1 MQLFDSLCSFQGALR
16 GSRSLSSL
24 RGAVP
29 GSGFQSSSKSRFA
42 EHVVVPYG
50 STSWFTEV
58 KIYHFIS
65 A

>member
-29 GSGFQSSSKSRFA
+29 GSGFQSSSKSHRSKVDIELGYYFFN
-42 EHVVVPYG
+42 Y
-50 STSWFTEV
+50 SNS
-58 KIYHFIS
+58 IS
-65 A
+65 YVY